1 MALLSGA
8 PAGAVVCARRGRR
21 GFGYAGLA
29 FGAAALLAAAAPPLA
44 APAAPSAE
52 SFVWRLVFLAAGAA
66 AGVPAALSLDRRSW
80 SAGDDAPLTPCLSA
94 ETALGL
100 GLGVALAAV
109 FAGAAFATGAAFD
122 DAAAGATDLLSG
134 APAGAGGAV
143 LFSSGAPLGSA
154 AFLGL
159 GVGATAAATPPG

>member
-1 MALLSGA
+1 M
-8 PAGAVVCARRGRR
+8 
-21 GFGYAGLA
+21 
-29 FGAAALLAAAAPPLA
+29 
-44 APAAPSAE
+44 
-52 SFVWRLVFLAAGAA
+52 AAGAA
-66 AGVPAALSLDRRSW
+66 AGVPAALSLLSRSW

-100 GLGVALAAV
+100 GLGVALAAA
-109 FAGAAFATGAAFD
+109 FGGAAFATGAAFD

-154 AFLGL
+154 AYFVSG
-159 GVGATAAATPPG
+159 